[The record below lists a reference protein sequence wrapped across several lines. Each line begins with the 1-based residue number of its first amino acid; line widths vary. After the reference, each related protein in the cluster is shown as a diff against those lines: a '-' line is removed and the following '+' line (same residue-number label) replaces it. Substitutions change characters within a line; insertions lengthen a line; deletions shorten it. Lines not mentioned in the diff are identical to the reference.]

1 MSFRFKNVML
11 IYKVNSVVLTVETR
25 QSISCIKCVFNLIH

>member
-11 IYKVNSVVLTVETR
+11 IYKVNSVVATVETR
-25 QSISCIKCVFNLIH
+25 